1 MIRNSGRFSGAGLKA
16 LEARIREMGKKKV
29 VVGVPAATNS
39 LRDDDLSNVTIAAA
53 HEFGATIKH
62 PGGTRYD
69 KSSNGRAK
77 FVSNSFVGPVC
88 GVTSAHEIVIPE
100 RSFLRSTL
108 DENKEK
114 AAKLLANSIR
124 ETLLTDGDKTAPFA
138 LVGEKMAGE
147 VKRKIQAGIN
157 PALNPKTVKRKGSS
171 KPLIDTGQLVQ
182 SITYEVREDG

>member
-1 MIRNSGRFSGAGLKA
+1 MIRNSGNFNGAALKS
-16 LEARIREMGKKKV
+16 LEAKLRELSPFRV
-29 VVGVPAATNS
+29 YVGVPASKNQ
-39 LRDDDLSNVTIAAA
+39 RDDETGISNAEIAAA
-53 HEFGATIKH
+53 QEFGV
-62 PGGTRYD
+62 PGY
-69 KSSNGRAK
+69 
-77 FVSNSFVGPVC
+77 
-88 GVTSAHEIVIPE
+88 IPE
-100 RSFLRSTL
+100 RSFLRSTV

-147 VKRKIQAGIN
+147 VKRKIQAGIE